1 MGLGFRVVLT
11 AVCYAL
17 VGSWVDFVFLREAE
31 NASFVEGVLVTLSIW
46 FEDNIYGQF
55 KVELIMWGQTG
66 QIFIFGGK
74 CLVHQLRAQWGL
86 TSCFPRSPLSPPNQN

>member
-66 QIFIFGGK
+66 QIFIFGGN
-74 CLVHQLRAQWGL
+74 VWF
-86 TSCFPRSPLSPPNQN
+86 TSSGPSGGSHRVFHGAPFPPPNQN